1 MFFVCLFV
9 CCGVVVVFCGFVV
22 VVVVW
27 GGSRTMTM
35 MSVSFMV
42 FNVHRKL
49 FRFNRDWGSRDL
61 EVGCLIPKVVRS
73 KRV

>member
-1 MFFVCLFV
+1 
-9 CCGVVVVFCGFVV
+9 
-22 VVVVW
+22 
-27 GGSRTMTM
+27 MTM

-49 FRFNRDWGSRDL
+49 FRFIRDRGSRDW

-73 KRV
+73 KRF

>member
-1 MFFVCLFV
+1 MWV
-9 CCGVVVVFCGFVV
+9 FVV

-27 GGSRTMTM
+27 GGFSNNDDD
-35 MSVSFMV
+35 VCFSFMV

-49 FRFNRDWGSRDL
+49 FRFIRDLGSWGL

-73 KRV
+73 KRF